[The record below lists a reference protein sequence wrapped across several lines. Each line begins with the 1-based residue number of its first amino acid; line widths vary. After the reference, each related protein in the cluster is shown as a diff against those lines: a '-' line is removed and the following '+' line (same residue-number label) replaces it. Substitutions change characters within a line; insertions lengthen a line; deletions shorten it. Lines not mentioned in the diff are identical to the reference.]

1 MRIILW
7 GINYAP
13 EVTGIAP
20 FNRELCDYLAG
31 CGHDVA
37 AVTTF
42 SYYPQWRKRPEDSGR
57 WQRVDRVGN
66 VDVHRCWHYVPQKV
80 TTLKRIAHELSFC
93 LTSFW
98 RVLRLKRAD
107 VYFVVSP
114 PLALG
119 FFAWLAT
126 RIKGSRFVF
135 HVQDLQPDAAVGL
148 GMLKPGMMVR
158 VLYALEAL
166 AYRKAAKVSGI
177 SKGMHATFLAKNVPA
192 ERVVLLPNWL
202 RGGMTAQRDP
212 QARARAR
219 ARLGIP
225 EDTLLAV
232 YSGNLGRKQG
242 LDVMYEAAAELAKDE
257 ASATTRRVQL
267 LVAGDGAGRDDLERR
282 LADGPLKGL
291 RLLPLLSNAEYEE
304 LLAATDVSLITQAA
318 GTGQYFFPSK
328 LLSSL
333 AVRLPVIA
341 VADETSELAQAV
353 AEGGFGRTVPPGNG
367 KSLAAELR
375 RITDNAAQ
383 LDTWGTKTAW
393 VEQFAPEKILPR
405 YQEVL
410 TGLVP

>member
-20 FNRELCDYLAG
+20 FNRELCDYLAT
-31 CGHDVA
+31 CGHDVG

-42 SYYPQWRKRPEDSGR
+42 SYYPKWRKQPEDRGR
-57 WQRVDRVGN
+57 WQRVDRIGGVN
-66 VDVHRCWHYVPQKV
+66 VHRCWHYVPQKV

-98 RVLRLKRAD
+98 RVLRLPRAD

-119 FFAWLAT
+119 FFAWVAT
-126 RIKGSRFVF
+126 RLKRSRFVF

-148 GMLKPGMMVR
+148 GMLKPGPMVR

-166 AYRKAAKVSGI
+166 AYRKAAIVSGI
-177 SKGMHATFLAKNVPA
+177 SKGMQTTFLAKNVP
-192 ERVVLLPNWL
+192 EGRVRLLPNWL
-202 RGGMTAQRDP
+202 RSGMMAPRDD
-212 QARARAR
+212 QTRARAR

-225 EDTLLAV
+225 ADTLLAV

-242 LDVMYEAAAELAKDE
+242 LDVMYEAAAVLARRVMAPGE
-257 ASATTRRVQL
+257 RRVQL

-282 LADGPLKGL
+282 LADGPLKEL

-333 AVRLPVIA
+333 AMQLPVIA

-353 AEGGFGRTVPPGNG
+353 AEGGFGCTVPPGNG
-367 KSLAAELR
+367 EALAQALRQAAKDSDRLAAW
-375 RITDNAAQ
+375 A
-383 LDTWGTKTAW
+383 GKTSW
-393 VEQFAPEKILPR
+393 VGRFAPEKVLPR
-405 YQEVL
+405 YHE
-410 TGLVP
+410 LVTALKP